1 MSNVLDL
8 DKSVYEICTEFPV
21 IKGLMADNGFKE
33 ITEPG
38 RLQTMGRFMT
48 IPKGCAHK
56 GVDLEELKNVFRAHG
71 FVIKGDEDVADKNN
85 LGSSVVAA
93 AKATAAF
100 VTGASEKDGAD
111 TAGTAE
117 APLAAN
123 DIPLAKTPEE
133 RKALIAQYLERLNDG
148 EDIESVR
155 EDFARNFKDV
165 SGGEISTAE
174 QELIAGGVP
183 MEKVLR
189 LCDVHASL
197 FEGHVSCVSTGA
209 AEETPGHPV
218 WTMRQENERIMSFIN
233 DRVKPDVRR
242 VRTLT
247 DTASAD
253 ERSGIVALL
262 KADIATFSEVFI
274 HYKRKEE
281 LLFPHLERHDITGP
295 SKVMWGKDD
304 EVRNAVHGAEALLET
319 AYGTYDSQLLSG
331 VADYLDEAVEDAE
344 SMVSKEENVLIPLS
358 LEHLSATQWTQIAA
372 EENEFGHAF
381 GVNPPAW
388 HADPLELA
396 NDKLKE
402 MEAVA
407 SGDYAD
413 NRSEE
418 ASHAA
423 TSPDGTIRL
432 STGEL
437 TLAQLEGIFATIPLD
452 ITFVDAN
459 DKTRYFSHGD
469 TRAFPRPK
477 SCLGR
482 DVYDCHPPKSQ
493 EVVRRILTEFK
504 SGKRDVSEFWFKAM
518 GKFLYVRYF
527 AVRDDAGNYL
537 GALETTQD
545 IGPIKALEGENRR
558 GSDS

>member
-1 MSNVLDL
+1 MQNMIDL
-8 DKSVYEICTEFPV
+8 DKSVYEICTKFPA
-21 IKGLMADNGFKE
+21 IKDLMAENGFKE

-56 GVDLEELKNVFRAHG
+56 GVDLEELKDVFRAHG
-71 FVIKGDEDVADKNN
+71 FVIKGDDVAADE
-85 LGSSVVAA
+85 SSVATVEVPVAP
-93 AKATAAF
+93 
-100 VTGASEKDGAD
+100 GR
-111 TAGTAE
+111 
-117 APLAAN
+117 
-123 DIPLAKTPEE
+123 TPTTPDENPIAMTSEE

-197 FEGHVSCVSTGA
+197 FEGHVSCAHNTGA
-209 AEETPGHPV
+209 VEETPGHPV
-218 WTMRQENERIMSFIN
+218 WTMRQENDRIMAFIN

-242 VRTLT
+242 ARMLT
-247 DTASAD
+247 EASSAT
-253 ERSGIVALL
+253 EREGIVAIL
-262 KADIATFSEVFI
+262 KADMEAFDEVFI

-319 AYGTYDSQLLSG
+319 AYGEYDSQLLAG
-331 VADYLDEAVEDAE
+331 VADYLDEAVESAL

-358 LEHLSATQWTQIAA
+358 LEHLSATQWTQIAS
-372 EENEFGHAF
+372 EENEFDHAF
-381 GVNPPAW
+381 GVNPPTW

-396 NDKLKE
+396 NDKLNE
-402 MEAVA
+402 MEATA
-407 SGDYAD
+407 SEKNAESSSDTRD
-413 NRSEE
+413 SQ
-418 ASHAA
+418 
-423 TSPDGTIRL
+423 DGTIRL
-432 STGEL
+432 STGEFS
-437 TLAQLEGIFATIPLD
+437 LAQLEAVFATIPLD

-493 EVVRRILTEFK
+493 EAVRRILTEFK

-527 AVRDDAGNYL
+527 AVRDEAGNYL

-558 GSDS
+558 GSDA

>member
-1 MSNVLDL
+1 MQNMIDL
-8 DKSVYEICTEFPV
+8 DKSVYEICTKFPA
-21 IKGLMADNGFKE
+21 IKDLMAENGFKE

-56 GVDLEELKNVFRAHG
+56 GVDLEELKDVFRAHG
-71 FVIKGDEDVADKNN
+71 FVIKGDPVAADK
-85 LGSSVVAA
+85 SSV
-93 AKATAAF
+93 AT
-100 VTGASEKDGAD
+100 V
-111 TAGTAE
+111 E
-117 APLAAN
+117 APVAPSGAPTTPGEN
-123 DIPLAKTPEE
+123 PIATTPEE
-133 RKALIAQYLERLNDG
+133 RKTLIAQYLERLNDG

-174 QELIAGGVP
+174 QELIARGVP

-197 FEGHVSCVSTGA
+197 FEGHVSCAHTTGA
-209 AEETPGHPV
+209 VEETPGHPV
-218 WTMRQENERIMSFIN
+218 WTMRQENDRIMAFIN
-233 DRVKPDVRR
+233 DRVKPDVK
-242 VRTLT
+242 RTRMLT
-247 DTASAD
+247 EASSAA
-253 ERSGIVALL
+253 EREGIVAIL
-262 KADIATFSEVFI
+262 KADMEAFDEIFI

-319 AYGTYDSQLLSG
+319 AYGEYDSQLLAG
-331 VADYLDEAVEDAE
+331 VADYLDEAVEGTL

-358 LEHLSATQWTQIAA
+358 LEHLSATQWTQIAS

-381 GVNPPAW
+381 GVNPPTW

-396 NDKLKE
+396 NDKLNE
-402 MEAVA
+402 MEATA
-407 SGDYAD
+407 SGENA
-413 NRSEE
+413 ET
-418 ASHAA
+418 
-423 TSPDGTIRL
+423 TSDTRTSQDETIHL
-432 STGEL
+432 STGEF
-437 TLAQLEGIFATIPLD
+437 TLAQLEAVFATIPLD

-459 DKTRYFSHGD
+459 DKTCYFSHGD

-493 EVVRRILTEFK
+493 EAVRRILTEFK

-527 AVRDDAGNYL
+527 AVRDEAGNYL

-558 GSDS
+558 GSDA

>member
-1 MSNVLDL
+1 MQNMIDL
-8 DKSVYEICTEFPV
+8 DKSVYEICTKFPA
-21 IKGLMADNGFKE
+21 IKDLMAENGFKE

-56 GVDLEELKNVFRAHG
+56 GVDLEELKGVFRAHG
-71 FVIKGDEDVADKNN
+71 FVIKGDDVAADK
-85 LGSSVVAA
+85 SSVATVEAPVAPG
-93 AKATAAF
+93 
-100 VTGASEKDGAD
+100 GASTTPDENPIA
-111 TAGTAE
+111 T
-117 APLAAN
+117 
-123 DIPLAKTPEE
+123 TPEE

-174 QELIAGGVP
+174 QKLIAGGVP

-197 FEGHVSCVSTGA
+197 FEGHVSCAHNTGA
-209 AEETPGHPV
+209 VEETPGHPV
-218 WTMRQENERIMSFIN
+218 WTMRQENDRIMAFIN
-233 DRVKPDVRR
+233 DRVKPDVK
-242 VRTLT
+242 RTRMLT
-247 DTASAD
+247 EASSAA
-253 ERSGIVALL
+253 EREGIVAIL
-262 KADIATFSEVFI
+262 KADMEAFDEVFI

-319 AYGTYDSQLLSG
+319 AYGEYDSQLLAG
-331 VADYLDEAVEDAE
+331 VADYLDEAVESAL

-358 LEHLSATQWTQIAA
+358 LEHLSATQWTQIAS

-388 HADPLELA
+388 RADPLELA
-396 NDKLKE
+396 NDKLNE
-402 MEAVA
+402 MEATA
-407 SGDYAD
+407 SEKNAESSSDTC
-413 NRSEE
+413 
-418 ASHAA
+418 ASQ
-423 TSPDGTIRL
+423 DETIRL
-432 STGEL
+432 STGEFS
-437 TLAQLEGIFATIPLD
+437 LAQLEAVFATIPLD

-493 EVVRRILTEFK
+493 EAVRRILTEFK

-527 AVRDDAGNYL
+527 AVRDEEGNYL

-558 GSDS
+558 GSDA

>member
-1 MSNVLDL
+1 MQNMIDL
-8 DKSVYEICTEFPV
+8 DKSVYEICTKFPA
-21 IKGLMADNGFKE
+21 IKDLMAENGFKE

-56 GVDLEELKNVFRAHG
+56 GVDLEELKDVFRAHG
-71 FVIKGDEDVADKNN
+71 FVIKGDDVAANK
-85 LGSSVVAA
+85 SSV
-93 AKATAAF
+93 AT
-100 VTGASEKDGAD
+100 V
-111 TAGTAE
+111 E
-117 APLAAN
+117 APVAPGGAPTTPDEN
-123 DIPLAKTPEE
+123 PIATTPEE

-155 EDFARNFKDV
+155 EDFARNFRDV

-197 FEGHVSCVSTGA
+197 FEGHVSCAHNTGA
-209 AEETPGHPV
+209 VEETPGHPV
-218 WTMRQENERIMSFIN
+218 WTMRQENDRIMAFIN

-242 VRTLT
+242 ARMLT
-247 DTASAD
+247 EASSAT
-253 ERSGIVALL
+253 EREGIVAIL
-262 KADIATFSEVFI
+262 KADMEAFDEVFI

-319 AYGTYDSQLLSG
+319 AYGEYDSQLLAG
-331 VADYLDEAVEDAE
+331 VADYLDEAVEGAL

-358 LEHLSATQWTQIAA
+358 LEHLSATQWTQIAS

-381 GVNPPAW
+381 GVNPPTW

-396 NDKLKE
+396 NDKLNE
-402 MEAVA
+402 MEATA
-407 SGDYAD
+407 SEKNAESSSDT
-413 NRSEE
+413 R
-418 ASHAA
+418 ASQ
-423 TSPDGTIRL
+423 DETIRL
-432 STGEL
+432 STGEFS
-437 TLAQLEGIFATIPLD
+437 LAQLEAVFATIPLD

-493 EVVRRILTEFK
+493 EAVRRILTEFK

-527 AVRDDAGNYL
+527 AVRDEAGNYL

-558 GSDS
+558 GSDA

>member
-1 MSNVLDL
+1 MQNMIDL
-8 DKSVYEICTEFPV
+8 DKSVYEICTKFPA
-21 IKGLMADNGFKE
+21 IKDLMAENGFKE

-56 GVDLEELKNVFRAHG
+56 GVDLEELKDVFRAHG
-71 FVIKGDEDVADKNN
+71 FVIKGDDVAASDAP
-85 LGSSVVAA
+85 LTASDAPLAA
-93 AKATAAF
+93 HEAPLTA
-100 VTGASEKDGAD
+100 S
-111 TAGTAE
+111 E
-117 APLAAN
+117 APLAT
-123 DIPLAKTPEE
+123 TPEE

-155 EDFARNFKDV
+155 EDFARNFRDV

-197 FEGHVSCVSTGA
+197 FEGHVSCAHNTGA
-209 AEETPGHPV
+209 VEETPGHPV
-218 WTMRQENERIMSFIN
+218 WTMRQENDRIMAFIN
-233 DRVKPDVRR
+233 DRVKPDVK
-242 VRTLT
+242 RTRMLT
-247 DTASAD
+247 EASSAA
-253 ERSGIVALL
+253 EREGIVAIL
-262 KADIATFSEVFI
+262 KADMEAFDEVFI

-319 AYGTYDSQLLSG
+319 AYGEYDSQLLAG
-331 VADYLDEAVEDAE
+331 VADYLDEAVEGTL

-358 LEHLSATQWTQIAA
+358 LEHLSATQWTQIAS

-381 GVNPPAW
+381 GVNPPTW

-396 NDKLKE
+396 NDKLNE
-402 MEAVA
+402 MEATA
-407 SGDYAD
+407 SDENAESSSD
-413 NRSEE
+413 TR
-418 ASHAA
+418 ASQ
-423 TSPDGTIRL
+423 DGTIRL
-432 STGEL
+432 STGEFS
-437 TLAQLEGIFATIPLD
+437 LAQLEAVFATIPLD

-459 DKTRYFSHGD
+459 DKTCYFSHGD

-493 EVVRRILTEFK
+493 EAVRRILTEFK

-527 AVRDDAGNYL
+527 AVRDEAGNYL

-558 GSDS
+558 GSDA

>member
-1 MSNVLDL
+1 MQNMIDL
-8 DKSVYEICTEFPV
+8 DKSVYEICTKFPA
-21 IKGLMADNGFKE
+21 IKDLMAENGCKE

-56 GVDLEELKNVFRAHG
+56 GVDLEELKDVFRAHG
-71 FVIKGDEDVADKNN
+71 FVIKGDPVAADK
-85 LGSSVVAA
+85 SSV
-93 AKATAAF
+93 AT
-100 VTGASEKDGAD
+100 V
-111 TAGTAE
+111 E
-117 APLAAN
+117 APVAPSGAPTTPGEN
-123 DIPLAKTPEE
+123 PIATTPEE

-155 EDFARNFKDV
+155 EDFAHNFKDV

-197 FEGHVSCVSTGA
+197 FEGHVSCAHNTGA
-209 AEETPGHPV
+209 VEETPGHPV
-218 WTMRQENERIMSFIN
+218 WTMRQENNRIMAFIN
-233 DRVKPDVRR
+233 DRLKPDVK
-242 VRTLT
+242 RTRMLT
-247 DTASAD
+247 EASSAA
-253 ERSGIVALL
+253 EREGIVAIL
-262 KADIATFSEVFI
+262 KADMEAFDEVFI

-319 AYGTYDSQLLSG
+319 AYGEYDSQLLAG
-331 VADYLDEAVEDAE
+331 VADYLDEAVEGAL
-344 SMVSKEENVLIPLS
+344 SMASKEENVLIPLS
-358 LEHLSATQWTQIAA
+358 LEHLSATQWTQIAS

-381 GVNPPAW
+381 GVNPPTW

-396 NDKLKE
+396 NDKLNE
-402 MEAVA
+402 MEATA
-407 SGDYAD
+407 SGKNTENSSDT
-413 NRSEE
+413 R
-418 ASHAA
+418 
-423 TSPDGTIRL
+423 TSQDETIHL
-432 STGEL
+432 STGEF
-437 TLAQLEGIFATIPLD
+437 TLAQLEAVFATIPLD

-493 EVVRRILTEFK
+493 EAVRRILTEFK

-527 AVRDDAGNYL
+527 AVRDEEGNYL

-558 GSDS
+558 GSDA

>member
-1 MSNVLDL
+1 MQNMIDL
-8 DKSVYEICTEFPV
+8 DKSVYEICTKFPA
-21 IKGLMADNGFKE
+21 IKDLMAENGFKE

-56 GVDLEELKNVFRAHG
+56 SVDLEELKDVFRAHG
-71 FVIKGDEDVADKNN
+71 FIIKGDPVAADK
-85 LGSSVVAA
+85 SPVA
-93 AKATAAF
+93 T
-100 VTGASEKDGAD
+100 V
-111 TAGTAE
+111 E
-117 APLAAN
+117 APVAPSGAPTTPGEN
-123 DIPLAKTPEE
+123 PIATTPEE

-197 FEGHVSCVSTGA
+197 FEGHVSCAHNTGA
-209 AEETPGHPV
+209 VEETPGHPV
-218 WTMRQENERIMSFIN
+218 WTMRQENDRIMAFIN
-233 DRVKPDVRR
+233 DRVKPDVK
-242 VRTLT
+242 RTRMLT
-247 DTASAD
+247 EASSAA
-253 ERSGIVALL
+253 EREGIVAIL
-262 KADIATFSEVFI
+262 KADMEAFDEVFI

-304 EVRNAVHGAEALLET
+304 EVRNAVHGAEALLEA
-319 AYGTYDSQLLSG
+319 AYGEYDSQLLAG
-331 VADYLDEAVEDAE
+331 AADYLDEAVEGTL

-358 LEHLSATQWTQIAA
+358 LEHLSATQWTQIAS

-381 GVNPPAW
+381 GVTPPAW

-396 NDKLKE
+396 NDKLNE
-402 MEAVA
+402 MEATA
-407 SGDYAD
+407 SGENAENSSDT
-413 NRSEE
+413 R
-418 ASHAA
+418 
-423 TSPDGTIRL
+423 TSQDETIRL
-432 STGEL
+432 STGEF
-437 TLAQLEGIFATIPLD
+437 TLAQLEAVFATIPLD

-459 DKTRYFSHGD
+459 DKTCYFSHGD

-493 EVVRRILTEFK
+493 EAVRRILTEFK

-527 AVRDDAGNYL
+527 AVRDEAGNYL

-558 GSDS
+558 GSDA

>member
-1 MSNVLDL
+1 MQNIIDL
-8 DKSVYEICTEFPV
+8 DKSVYEICTKFPA
-21 IKGLMADNGFKE
+21 IKDLMAENGFKE

-56 GVDLEELKNVFRAHG
+56 GVDLEELKDVFRAHG
-71 FVIKGDEDVADKNN
+71 FVIKGDPVAADK
-85 LGSSVVAA
+85 SPVA
-93 AKATAAF
+93 T
-100 VTGASEKDGAD
+100 V
-111 TAGTAE
+111 E
-117 APLAAN
+117 APVAPSGAPTTPGEN
-123 DIPLAKTPEE
+123 PIATTPEE

-197 FEGHVSCVSTGA
+197 FEGHVSCAHNTGA
-209 AEETPGHPV
+209 VEETPGHPV
-218 WTMRQENERIMSFIN
+218 WTMRQENDRIMAFIN
-233 DRVKPDVRR
+233 DRVKPDVK
-242 VRTLT
+242 RTRMLT
-247 DTASAD
+247 EASSAA
-253 ERSGIVALL
+253 EREGIVAIL
-262 KADIATFSEVFI
+262 KADMEAFDEIFI

-319 AYGTYDSQLLSG
+319 AYGEYDSQLLAG
-331 VADYLDEAVEDAE
+331 VADYLDEAVEGTF

-358 LEHLSATQWTQIAA
+358 LEHLSATQWTQIAS

-381 GVNPPAW
+381 GVNPPTW

-396 NDKLKE
+396 NDKLNE
-402 MEAVA
+402 MEATA
-407 SGDYAD
+407 SGENAENSSDT
-413 NRSEE
+413 R
-418 ASHAA
+418 
-423 TSPDGTIRL
+423 TSQDETIHL
-432 STGEL
+432 STGEF
-437 TLAQLEGIFATIPLD
+437 TLAQLEAVFATIPLD

-459 DKTRYFSHGD
+459 DKTCYFSHGD

-493 EVVRRILTEFK
+493 EAVRRILTEFK

-527 AVRDDAGNYL
+527 AVRDEAGNYL

-558 GSDS
+558 GSDA

>member
-1 MSNVLDL
+1 MQNMIDL
-8 DKSVYEICTEFPV
+8 DKSVYEICTKFPA
-21 IKGLMADNGFKE
+21 IKDLMAENGFKE

-56 GVDLEELKNVFRAHG
+56 GVDLEELKDVFRAHG
-71 FVIKGDEDVADKNN
+71 FIIKGDPVAADK
-85 LGSSVVAA
+85 SPVA
-93 AKATAAF
+93 T
-100 VTGASEKDGAD
+100 V
-111 TAGTAE
+111 E
-117 APLAAN
+117 APVAPGGAPATPDEN
-123 DIPLAKTPEE
+123 PIATTPEE

-197 FEGHVSCVSTGA
+197 FEGHVSCAHNTGA
-209 AEETPGHPV
+209 VEETPGHTV
-218 WTMRQENERIMSFIN
+218 WTMRQENDRIMAFIN
-233 DRVKPDVRR
+233 DRVKPDVK
-242 VRTLT
+242 RTRMLT
-247 DTASAD
+247 EASSAA
-253 ERSGIVALL
+253 EREVIVAIL
-262 KADIATFSEVFI
+262 KADMEAFDEVFI

-304 EVRNAVHGAEALLET
+304 EVRNAVHGAEALLGT
-319 AYGTYDSQLLSG
+319 AYGEYDSQLLAG
-331 VADYLDEAVEDAE
+331 VADYLDEAVEGTL

-358 LEHLSATQWTQIAA
+358 LEHLSATQWTQIAS

-396 NDKLKE
+396 NDKLNE
-402 MEAVA
+402 MEATA
-407 SGDYAD
+407 SGENA
-413 NRSEE
+413 ET
-418 ASHAA
+418 
-423 TSPDGTIRL
+423 TSNTRTSQDETIHL
-432 STGEL
+432 STGEF
-437 TLAQLEGIFATIPLD
+437 TLAQLEAVFATIPLD

-493 EVVRRILTEFK
+493 EAVRRILTEFK

-527 AVRDDAGNYL
+527 AVRDEAGNYL

-545 IGPIKALEGENRR
+545 IGPIEALEGENRR
-558 GSDS
+558 GSDA

>member
-1 MSNVLDL
+1 MQNMIDL
-8 DKSVYEICTEFPV
+8 DKSVYEICTKFPA
-21 IKGLMADNGFKE
+21 IKDLMAENGFKE

-56 GVDLEELKNVFRAHG
+56 GVDLEELKGVFRAHG
-71 FVIKGDEDVADKNN
+71 FVIKGDDVAADK
-85 LGSSVVAA
+85 SSVATVEAPVAPG
-93 AKATAAF
+93 
-100 VTGASEKDGAD
+100 GASTTPDENPIA
-111 TAGTAE
+111 T
-117 APLAAN
+117 
-123 DIPLAKTPEE
+123 TPEE

-197 FEGHVSCVSTGA
+197 FEGHVSCAHNTGA
-209 AEETPGHPV
+209 VEETPGHPV
-218 WTMRQENERIMSFIN
+218 WTMRQENDRIMAFIN
-233 DRVKPDVRR
+233 DRVKPDVK
-242 VRTLT
+242 RTRMLT
-247 DTASAD
+247 EASSAA
-253 ERSGIVALL
+253 EREGIVAIL
-262 KADIATFSEVFI
+262 KADMEAFDEVFI

-319 AYGTYDSQLLSG
+319 AYGEYDSQLLAG
-331 VADYLDEAVEDAE
+331 VADYLDEAVEGAL

-358 LEHLSATQWTQIAA
+358 LEHLSATQWTQIAS

-381 GVNPPAW
+381 GVNPPTW

-396 NDKLKE
+396 NDKLNE
-402 MEAVA
+402 MEATA
-407 SGDYAD
+407 SGENTENSSDTAV
-413 NRSEE
+413 
-418 ASHAA
+418 
-423 TSPDGTIRL
+423 SPDGKIRL
-432 STGEL
+432 STGEF
-437 TLAQLEGIFATIPLD
+437 TLAQLEAVFATIPLD

-493 EVVRRILTEFK
+493 EAVRRILTEFK

-527 AVRDDAGNYL
+527 AVRDEAGNYL

-558 GSDS
+558 GSDA

>member
-1 MSNVLDL
+1 MQNMIDL
-8 DKSVYEICTEFPV
+8 DKSVYEICTKFPA
-21 IKGLMADNGFKE
+21 IKDLMAENGFKE

-56 GVDLEELKNVFRAHG
+56 GVDLEELKDVFRAHG
-71 FVIKGDEDVADKNN
+71 FFIKGDDVATSDAS
-85 LGSSVVAA
+85 L
-93 AKATAAF
+93 TA
-100 VTGASEKDGAD
+100 S
-111 TAGTAE
+111 E
-117 APLAAN
+117 APLATNEAPLN
-123 DIPLAKTPEE
+123 ASDAPLATNPEE

-155 EDFARNFKDV
+155 EDFACNFKDV

-197 FEGHVSCVSTGA
+197 FEGHVSCAHNTGA
-209 AEETPGHPV
+209 VEETPGHPV
-218 WTMRQENERIMSFIN
+218 WTMRQENDRIMAFIN
-233 DRVKPDVRR
+233 DRVKPDVK
-242 VRTLT
+242 RTRMLT
-247 DTASAD
+247 EASSAA
-253 ERSGIVALL
+253 EREGIVAIL
-262 KADIATFSEVFI
+262 KADMEAFDEVFI

-319 AYGTYDSQLLSG
+319 AYGEYDSQLLAG
-331 VADYLDEAVEDAE
+331 VADYLDEAVEGAL

-358 LEHLSATQWTQIAA
+358 LEHLSATQWTQIAS

-381 GVNPPAW
+381 GVTPPAW

-396 NDKLKE
+396 NDKLNE
-402 MEAVA
+402 MEATA
-407 SGDYAD
+407 SGENAENSSDT
-413 NRSEE
+413 R
-418 ASHAA
+418 
-423 TSPDGTIRL
+423 TSQDETIRL
-432 STGEL
+432 STGEF
-437 TLAQLEGIFATIPLD
+437 TLAQLEAVFATIPLD

-459 DKTRYFSHGD
+459 DKTCYFSHGD

-493 EVVRRILTEFK
+493 EAVRRILTEFK

-527 AVRDDAGNYL
+527 AVRDEEGNYL

-558 GSDS
+558 GSDA

>member
-1 MSNVLDL
+1 MQDMIDL
-8 DKSVYEICTEFPV
+8 DKSVYEICTKFPA
-21 IKGLMADNGFKE
+21 IKDLMAENGFKE

-56 GVDLEELKNVFRAHG
+56 GVDLEELKDVFRAHG
-71 FVIKGDEDVADKNN
+71 FVIKGDDVAADK
-85 LGSSVVAA
+85 SSV
-93 AKATAAF
+93 AT
-100 VTGASEKDGAD
+100 V
-111 TAGTAE
+111 E
-117 APLAAN
+117 APVAPGRTPTTPDENPIAT
-123 DIPLAKTPEE
+123 TPEE

-155 EDFARNFKDV
+155 EDFARNFRDV

-197 FEGHVSCVSTGA
+197 FEGHVSCAHNTGA
-209 AEETPGHPV
+209 VEETPGHPV
-218 WTMRQENERIMSFIN
+218 WTMRQENDRIMAFIN
-233 DRVKPDVRR
+233 DRVKPDVK
-242 VRTLT
+242 RTRMLT
-247 DTASAD
+247 EASSAA
-253 ERSGIVALL
+253 EREGIVAIL
-262 KADIATFSEVFI
+262 KVDMEAFDEVFI

-319 AYGTYDSQLLSG
+319 AYGEYDSQLLAG
-331 VADYLDEAVEDAE
+331 VADYLDEAVESAL

-358 LEHLSATQWTQIAA
+358 LEHLSATQWTQIAS

-396 NDKLKE
+396 NDKLNE
-402 MEAVA
+402 MEATA
-407 SGDYAD
+407 SEKNAESSSDTRD
-413 NRSEE
+413 SQDE
-418 ASHAA
+418 
-423 TSPDGTIRL
+423 TIRL
-432 STGEL
+432 STGEF
-437 TLAQLEGIFATIPLD
+437 TLAQLEAVFATIPLD

-493 EVVRRILTEFK
+493 EAVRRILTEFK

-527 AVRDDAGNYL
+527 AVRDEAGNYL

-558 GSDS
+558 GSDA

>member
-1 MSNVLDL
+1 MQNMIDL
-8 DKSVYEICTEFPV
+8 DKSVYEICTKFPA
-21 IKGLMADNGFKE
+21 IKDLMAENGFKE

-56 GVDLEELKNVFRAHG
+56 GVDLEELKSIFRAHG
-71 FVIKGDEDVADKNN
+71 FVIKGDDVAASDAP
-85 LGSSVVAA
+85 LTASDAPLAA
-93 AKATAAF
+93 HEAPLTA
-100 VTGASEKDGAD
+100 S
-111 TAGTAE
+111 E
-117 APLAAN
+117 APLAT
-123 DIPLAKTPEE
+123 TPEE

-155 EDFARNFKDV
+155 EDFARNFRDV

-197 FEGHVSCVSTGA
+197 FEGHVSCAHNTGA
-209 AEETPGHPV
+209 VEETPGHPV
-218 WTMRQENERIMSFIN
+218 WTMRQENDRIMAFIN
-233 DRVKPDVRR
+233 DRVKPDVK
-242 VRTLT
+242 RTRMLT
-247 DTASAD
+247 EASSAA
-253 ERSGIVALL
+253 EREGIVAIL
-262 KADIATFSEVFI
+262 KADMEAFDEVFI

-319 AYGTYDSQLLSG
+319 AYGEYDSQLLAG
-331 VADYLDEAVEDAE
+331 VADYLDEAVEGTL

-358 LEHLSATQWTQIAA
+358 LEHLSATQWTQIAS

-381 GVNPPAW
+381 GVNPPTW

-396 NDKLKE
+396 NDKLNE
-402 MEAVA
+402 MEATA
-407 SGDYAD
+407 SDENAESSSD
-413 NRSEE
+413 TR
-418 ASHAA
+418 ASQ
-423 TSPDGTIRL
+423 DGTIRL
-432 STGEL
+432 STGEFS
-437 TLAQLEGIFATIPLD
+437 LAQLEAVFATIPLD

-493 EVVRRILTEFK
+493 EAVRRILTEFK

-527 AVRDDAGNYL
+527 AVRDEAGNYL

-558 GSDS
+558 GSDA

>member
-1 MSNVLDL
+1 MQNMIDL
-8 DKSVYEICTEFPV
+8 DKSVYEICTKFPA
-21 IKGLMADNGFKE
+21 IKALMAENGFKE

-56 GVDLEELKNVFRAHG
+56 GVDLEELKDVFRAHG
-71 FVIKGDEDVADKNN
+71 FIIKGDDVAADK
-85 LGSSVVAA
+85 SSV
-93 AKATAAF
+93 AT
-100 VTGASEKDGAD
+100 V
-111 TAGTAE
+111 E
-117 APLAAN
+117 APVAPGGAPTTPDEN
-123 DIPLAKTPEE
+123 PIATTPEE

-197 FEGHVSCVSTGA
+197 FEGHVSCAHNTGA
-209 AEETPGHPV
+209 VEETPGHPV
-218 WTMRQENERIMSFIN
+218 WTMRQENDRIMAFIN
-233 DRVKPDVRR
+233 DRVKPDVK
-242 VRTLT
+242 RTRMFT
-247 DTASAD
+247 EAFSAA
-253 ERSGIVALL
+253 EREGIVAIL
-262 KADIATFSEVFI
+262 KADMEAFDEVFI

-319 AYGTYDSQLLSG
+319 AYGEYDSQLLAG
-331 VADYLDEAVEDAE
+331 VADYLDEAVEGAL

-358 LEHLSATQWTQIAA
+358 LEHLSATQWTQIAS

-381 GVNPPAW
+381 GVNPPTW

-396 NDKLKE
+396 NDKLNE
-402 MEAVA
+402 MEATA
-407 SGDYAD
+407 SGENAENSSDT
-413 NRSEE
+413 R
-418 ASHAA
+418 
-423 TSPDGTIRL
+423 TSQDETIHL
-432 STGEL
+432 STGEF
-437 TLAQLEGIFATIPLD
+437 TLAQLEAVFATIPLD

-459 DKTRYFSHGD
+459 DKTCYFSHGD

-493 EVVRRILTEFK
+493 EAVRRILTEFK

-527 AVRDDAGNYL
+527 AVRDEEGNYL

-558 GSDS
+558 GSDA

>member
-1 MSNVLDL
+1 MQDMIDL
-8 DKSVYEICTEFPV
+8 DKSVYEICTKFPA
-21 IKGLMADNGFKE
+21 IKDLMAENGFKE

-56 GVDLEELKNVFRAHG
+56 GVNLEELKDVFRAHG
-71 FVIKGDEDVADKNN
+71 FVIKGDDVAASDAP
-85 LGSSVVAA
+85 L
-93 AKATAAF
+93 TA
-100 VTGASEKDGAD
+100 S
-111 TAGTAE
+111 E
-117 APLAAN
+117 APLAT
-123 DIPLAKTPEE
+123 TPEE

-197 FEGHVSCVSTGA
+197 FEGHVSCAHTGA
-209 AEETPGHPV
+209 AGTVEKTPGHPV
-218 WTMRQENERIMSFIN
+218 WTMRQENDRIMAFIN
-233 DRVKPDVRR
+233 DRVKPDVK
-242 VRTLT
+242 RTRMLT
-247 DTASAD
+247 EASSAA
-253 ERSGIVALL
+253 EREGIVAIL
-262 KADIATFSEVFI
+262 KADMEAFDEVFI

-319 AYGTYDSQLLSG
+319 AYGEYDSQLLAG
-331 VADYLDEAVEDAE
+331 VADYLDEAVEGTL

-358 LEHLSATQWTQIAA
+358 LEHLSATQWTQIAS

-381 GVNPPAW
+381 GVNPPTW

-396 NDKLKE
+396 NDKLNE
-402 MEAVA
+402 MEAAA
-407 SGDYAD
+407 SGENA
-413 NRSEE
+413 ET
-418 ASHAA
+418 
-423 TSPDGTIRL
+423 TSDTRTSQDETIHL
-432 STGEL
+432 STGEF
-437 TLAQLEGIFATIPLD
+437 TLAQLEAVFATIPLD

-459 DKTRYFSHGD
+459 DKTCYFSHGD

-493 EVVRRILTEFK
+493 EAVRRILTEFK

-527 AVRDDAGNYL
+527 AVRDEAGNYL

-558 GSDS
+558 GSDA

>member
-1 MSNVLDL
+1 MQNMIDL
-8 DKSVYEICTEFPV
+8 DKSVYEICTKFPA
-21 IKGLMADNGFKE
+21 IKDLMAENGFKE

-56 GVDLEELKNVFRAHG
+56 GVDLEELKDVFRAHG
-71 FVIKGDEDVADKNN
+71 FVIKGDDVAASDAP
-85 LGSSVVAA
+85 LTASDAPLAA
-93 AKATAAF
+93 HEAPLTA
-100 VTGASEKDGAD
+100 S
-111 TAGTAE
+111 E
-117 APLAAN
+117 APLAT
-123 DIPLAKTPEE
+123 TPEE

-155 EDFARNFKDV
+155 EDFARNFRDV

-197 FEGHVSCVSTGA
+197 FEGHVSCAHNTGA
-209 AEETPGHPV
+209 VEETPGHPV
-218 WTMRQENERIMSFIN
+218 WTMRQENDRIMAFIN
-233 DRVKPDVRR
+233 DRVKPDVK
-242 VRTLT
+242 RTRMLT
-247 DTASAD
+247 EASSAA
-253 ERSGIVALL
+253 EREGIVAIL
-262 KADIATFSEVFI
+262 KADMEAFDEVFI

-319 AYGTYDSQLLSG
+319 AYGEYDSQLLAG
-331 VADYLDEAVEDAE
+331 VADYLDEAVEGTL

-358 LEHLSATQWTQIAA
+358 LEHLSATQWTQIAS

-381 GVNPPAW
+381 GVNPPTW

-396 NDKLKE
+396 NDKLNE
-402 MEAVA
+402 MEATA
-407 SGDYAD
+407 SDENAESSSD
-413 NRSEE
+413 TR
-418 ASHAA
+418 ASQ
-423 TSPDGTIRL
+423 DGTIRL
-432 STGEL
+432 STGEFS
-437 TLAQLEGIFATIPLD
+437 LAQLEAVFATIPLD

-493 EVVRRILTEFK
+493 EAVRRILTEFK

-527 AVRDDAGNYL
+527 AVRDEAGNYL

-558 GSDS
+558 GSDA